1 MKNIPWKIKYAD
13 FWPKNYLIFLP
24 LTLKVN
30 NPYHHRGHLVI
41 KSTSFKVLPVS
52 LSEVFQLECNLK
64 FSSVQAFSKVKDI
77 LSVCL
82 ASLTPLSVP
91 QIYAAVNALQVNYYA
106 YFVVIWTKICW
117 QQFFCIW
124 YLFVFSQFDWN
135 YDRNSSKILRKCYC
149 HMLL

>member
-1 MKNIPWKIKYAD
+1 MITSIFKSLYFLKWCPIFDTSPLTQFSKINNFLWVCWFLAKNLS
-13 FWPKNYLIFLP
+13 NFLP
-24 LTLKVN
+24 LSLKLD
-30 NPYHHRGHLVI
+30 NPNYHRGHLVI

-91 QIYAAVNALQVNYYA
+91 QIYAAVNALQVNYYQ
-106 YFVVIWTKICW
+106 KIA
-117 QQFFCIW
+117 
-124 YLFVFSQFDWN
+124 
-135 YDRNSSKILRKCYC
+135 IL
-149 HMLL
+149 LL

>member
-1 MKNIPWKIKYAD
+1 MTRHYVNCKNSMIFFEYVY
-13 FWPKNYLIFLP
+13 FWPKNLSNFLP
-24 LTLKVN
+24 LPLKLD
-30 NPYHHRGHLVI
+30 NPYYHRGHLVI

-91 QIYAAVNALQVNYYA
+91 QIYAAVNALQVNQLLSEYA
-106 YFVVIWTKICW
+106 YFVVVI
-117 QQFFCIW
+117 
-124 YLFVFSQFDWN
+124 
-135 YDRNSSKILRKCYC
+135 
-149 HMLL
+149 